1 MIHLEHT
8 QNKSRHMAD
17 TVRVSYGDHRA
28 SCTENQAEGP
38 QAEKR
43 GGVSLLPLWDRLS
56 CTCGPEYTAFSD
68 RAQTPATVAESG
80 LFWGFQQ

>member
-17 TVRVSYGDHRA
+17 TVRVSYGIAGPPAQRTRLRA
-28 SCTENQAEGP
+28 PKPRS
-38 QAEKR
+38 R
-43 GGVSLLPLWDRLS
+43 GVSMLPLWDRLS
-56 CTCGPEYTAFSD
+56 CTRGPEYTAFSN

-80 LFWGFQQ
+80 LSWGFQQ